1 MTTPNM
7 LTVTTTYGKT
17 AYITPPSNT
26 SVVLLANAA
35 NSNTLVK
42 VNSILVA
49 NADGSTTINASVS
62 IYSNGAV
69 GQGLTPSG
77 GIAYP
82 IISTVSVPANASLI
96 AVDRTASIYLEENN
110 SIVVTSGAANK
121 LTFIVGYE
129 VLS

>member
-26 SVVLLANAA
+26 SVVLLANAV

-49 NADGSTTINASVS
+49 NADGSNAINASVS

-69 GQGLTPSG
+69 GQGSTPSG